1 LFWLFSQSYVD
12 PVPLSKRSGI
22 RQSSADKQR
31 YQKCHIDPL
40 VKNTAPSVT
49 DALFCPLF
57 PMGGC
62 WHIPFQVPALLTQ
75 AADPTRG
82 GLISMLAFLGAWAS
96 PGISLPVTSAAKHW
110 SRLSVPVPLRGS
122 IF

>member
-82 GLISMLAFLGAWAS
+82 RLDFHACFSWRMGLTWHLVAGY
-96 PGISLPVTSAAKHW
+96 V
-110 SRLSVPVPLRGS
+110 RC
-122 IF
+122 